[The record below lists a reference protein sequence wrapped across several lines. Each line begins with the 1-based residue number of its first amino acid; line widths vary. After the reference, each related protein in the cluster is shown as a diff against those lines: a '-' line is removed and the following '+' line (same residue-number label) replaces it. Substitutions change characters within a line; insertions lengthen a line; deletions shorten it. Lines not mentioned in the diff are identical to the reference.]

1 MTATNNLLYAVNF
14 SPSDEWVWPK
24 TSLGKN
30 VLSHTFNGLQP
41 DTEYDIS
48 VTVCDEAA
56 NSADYKWKMQ
66 VKTKASDKT
75 VHPASVSIAPT
86 SLDLEAGNKATLTA
100 TVLPADA
107 KDKTV
112 TWSSNLPA
120 IASVDAVTG
129 EVTALAPGKAE
140 ITATANDKAD
150 GTKSETIEVRVKAK
164 KVRKLVTDVSVMP
177 AVHTMIEEIGRAHV

>member
-1 MTATNNLLYAVNF
+1 MPDTEPPYFPNGQELSVTATKTSLKVSWPAAADKVTATNNLLYAVNF

-112 TWSSNLPA
+112 TQ
-120 IASVDAVTG
+120 
-129 EVTALAPGKAE
+129 
-140 ITATANDKAD
+140 
-150 GTKSETIEVRVKAK
+150 
-164 KVRKLVTDVSVMP
+164 
-177 AVHTMIEEIGRAHV
+177 